1 MSSDESFDERSG
13 APTLEALTA
22 LNVSA
27 RETARVAQILASLSV
42 DYERRL
48 ADAHPSTELTRSE
61 ASRLERLALILAA
74 RACLVQSLVES
85 QFGRDGGG
93 DLHV

>member
-1 MSSDESFDERSG
+1 MSYDERSG
-13 APTLEALTA
+13 APALEAVTA

-27 RETARVAQILASLSV
+27 RETARVAQILVSLTV
-42 DYERRL
+42 DCERRL

-74 RACLVQSLVES
+74 RACLVQALVES
-85 QFGRDGGG
+85 QFGRDRG
-93 DLHV
+93 DDQYV